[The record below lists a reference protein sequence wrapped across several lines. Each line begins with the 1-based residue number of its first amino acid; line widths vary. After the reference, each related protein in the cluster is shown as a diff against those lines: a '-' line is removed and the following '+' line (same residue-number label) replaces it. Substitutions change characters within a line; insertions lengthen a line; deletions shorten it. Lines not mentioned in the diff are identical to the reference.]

1 MKQLAREIGKLSS
14 IHDAGN
20 YEDSFTMASQLKEK
34 IKKMRKGGL
43 EKSGI
48 YSPENLA
55 FKMLRRSGDI
65 EQLFAIYT
73 EAYDQLYSLD
83 Q

>member
-1 MKQLAREIGKLSS
+1 MGQRIK
-14 IHDAGN
+14 D
-20 YEDSFTMASQLKEK
+20 K
-34 IKKMRKGGL
+34 IKRMRQTGL
-43 EKSGI
+43 ERAGI

-65 EQLFAIYT
+65 QRLFDMYT
-73 EAYDQLYSLD
+73 GAYDEMYSLD